1 MLARRRREAH
11 SIVVVDI
18 VVVLV
23 VYDTLQPPHRRRTT
37 KQFLSEKA
45 NFETKIN
52 FFKLF
57 VLRVRVKVHLIKD
70 VCFFLYQQFAIH
82 SMNTIN
88 ISQLLNNVV
97 LFVVGFFWV
106 FLKKEI
112 EILVH

>member
-23 VYDTLQPPHRRRTT
+23 VYDTLQLPHRRRTT
-37 KQFLSEKA
+37 KQFLIFFFFLSEKA

-57 VLRVRVKVHLIKD
+57 VWSVRVKVHLIKD

-97 LFVVGFFWV
+97 LFVGFFFLV
-106 FLKKEI
+106 FF
-112 EILVH
+112 